1 MNNLNYKIK
10 KYDFKK
16 IVCEY
21 LNIDDLE
28 NLSIENN
35 NLLSEG
41 NDQSTFYHRQ
51 FYFNLDNDED
61 KKFKKLYDK
70 FIIEFISPL
79 FEDRFIY
86 QTYPTFRIHYKK
98 NIAVFEF
105 HKDKDYNHNPKTIN
119 FFLPLTKC
127 YDTNTIWIE
136 TEENKEDYSPIICEY
151 GNLIMFDGA
160 NLKHGNKINETEQTR
175 VSFDFRVLLEK
186 DYIPNEKNSKSKNK
200 KLIIGEYYQKLS

>member
-86 QTYPTFRIHYKK
+86 QTHPTFRIHYKK
-98 NIAVFEF
+98 HIAVFEF

-136 TEENKEDYSPIICEY
+136 TEENKEDYSPIICED